1 MLKRGVKNY
10 EKISKSRLG
19 KETNKLKPSKKN
31 LKKEKS
37 VRFKTRILKI
47 KKVVDNLSPSKN
59 EKIKKFKKLIKIS
72 ERDVYKPL
80 KISGAFSDNY
90 VEYKSDSK
98 KDKLIKKYLDKIR
111 GYLRRVINDKKKR
124 GEWKIPL
131 IIRLILFLLKISV
144 MLGIYIVN
152 LIMLK
157 L

>member
-31 LKKEKS
+31 LKKEKN